1 VHLKFP
7 LNSKLLGDKDCL
19 HWIWPVKKK
28 LLLFLSIA
36 VLLVF
41 LYLIAAYA
49 SARQCVIIIW
59 ENLGVTQAYTL
70 KIQLLRW
77 RELRFH

>member
-1 VHLKFP
+1 MAIHIHVVKPAHAVTSIKQSLVLK
-7 LNSKLLGDKDCL
+7 GTEDK
-19 HWIWPVKKK
+19 VKTT
-28 LLLFLSIA
+28 
-36 VLLVF
+36 VF

-70 KIQLLRW
+70 NIQLLRW
-77 RELRFH
+77 RGLSFH